1 MFSILFIIILILLN
15 LLIRNNKRRFAKVK
29 NYIYG
34 LMMLIIGLLIISFIL
49 QNRSNS
55 KSKSKR
61 ERYQNGGSN
70 KKKVD
75 KLLDMCQLPKNYE
88 ATSHCFNDDT
98 HQTCCMLSPETR
110 RKADATRNKIG
121 QVSVDAYLEYLKQ
134 NKKPIP
140 TKEELANLDTPWC
153 TCLGSQVCSNYKSNV
168 NNNTNIKFVNNKQN
182 KNIVKN
188 PLAKCEKYLA
198 DKFITRSHKTPDVV
212 NSNKRGTDKECSL
225 DLLRKRVKVI

>member
-1 MFSILFIIILILLN
+1 MFSILFIVILILLN
-15 LLIRNNKRRFAKVK
+15 LFIRNNRRRFNRVK

-34 LMMLIIGLLIISFIL
+34 LMILIIGLLIISFIL
-49 QNRSNS
+49 QNKSNN
-55 KSKSKR
+55 KR
-61 ERYQNGGSN
+61 EKYQNGGSN

-121 QVSVDAYLEYLKQ
+121 QVSVKAYLEYLKQ

-153 TCLGSQVCSNYKSNV
+153 TCLGSQVCSNYKSNFD
-168 NNNTNIKFVNNKQN
+168 NKTNIKFVNDKQT

-198 DKFITRSHKTPDVV
+198 DEFLTVAHKTPGVV
-212 NSNKRGTDKECSL
+212 NSKIRGTNKECSL
-225 DLLRKRVKVI
+225 DLLRKRVQVI

>member
-1 MFSILFIIILILLN
+1 MFSILFIVILILLN
-15 LLIRNNKRRFAKVK
+15 LFIRNNRRRFNRVK

-34 LMMLIIGLLIISFIL
+34 LMILIIGLLIISFIL
-49 QNRSNS
+49 QNKSNN
-55 KSKSKR
+55 KR
-61 ERYQNGGSN
+61 EKYQNGGSN

-121 QVSVDAYLEYLKQ
+121 QVSVKAYLEYLKQ

-153 TCLGSQVCSNYKSNV
+153 TCLGSQVCSNYKSNFDSK
-168 NNNTNIKFVNNKQN
+168 TNIKFVNDKQT

-198 DKFITRSHKTPDVV
+198 DEFLTVVHKTPGVV
-212 NSNKRGTDKECSL
+212 NSKIRGTNKECSL
-225 DLLRKRVKVI
+225 DLLRKRVQVI

>member
-1 MFSILFIIILILLN
+1 M
-15 LLIRNNKRRFAKVK
+15 KA
-29 NYIYG
+29 
-34 LMMLIIGLLIISFIL
+34 FIL
-49 QNRSNS
+49 QNKSNS
-55 KSKSKR
+55 NSKSKR

-121 QVSVDAYLEYLKQ
+121 QISVDAYLEYLKQ
-134 NKKPIP
+134 NKERIP

-153 TCLGSQVCSNYKSNV
+153 TCLGSQVCSNYKSNFDSK
-168 NNNTNIKFVNNKQN
+168 TNIKFVNDKQT

-188 PLAKCEKYLA
+188 PLSKCEKYLA
-198 DKFITRSHKTPDVV
+198 DEFLTVAHKTPGVV
-212 NSNKRGTDKECSL
+212 NSKIRGTNKECSL
-225 DLLRKRVKVI
+225 DLLRKRVQVI